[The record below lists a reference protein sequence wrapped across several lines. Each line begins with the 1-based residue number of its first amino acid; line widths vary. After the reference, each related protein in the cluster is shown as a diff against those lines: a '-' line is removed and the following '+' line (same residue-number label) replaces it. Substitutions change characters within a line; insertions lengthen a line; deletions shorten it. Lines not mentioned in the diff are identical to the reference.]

1 MIDQIVNHLSA
12 TSKEIVVF
20 VLAMLPISE
29 LRGAIPVG
37 IAVYKFSYL
46 KAFSIALIG
55 NLIPV
60 LPILIFFGK
69 VECILRKNA
78 MANRFVDWF
87 IHRAEKQSAT
97 VKELGAIGLM
107 LFVAVPLPGT
117 GAWAG
122 SLVAF
127 LLGLDIKK
135 SFLYIS
141 LGVLIAAVLVLLL
154 THLGVLVAQAS

>member
-1 MIDQIVNHLSA
+1 MIDQIVNHLSS
-12 TSKEIVVF
+12 TSKEIVVLI
-20 VLAMLPISE
+20 LAMLPISE

-46 KAFSIALIG
+46 KTFIIALIG

-69 VECILRKNA
+69 VEGLLRKNA
-78 MANRFVDWF
+78 MANHFVDWF
-87 IHRAEKQSAT
+87 IHRAEKQSAM